1 MITYNQETPVL
12 FIVFNR
18 PDTTTRV
25 FEQIRKAAPKRL
37 YIAADGPRTKE
48 EETVCQKVRDVV
60 SNVDWDC
67 TVSKLFHSENLG
79 CGKNMHQSIFWFFE
93 NEPEGIVLE
102 DDCLPADSF
111 FGFCSTLL
119 EKYRNDERI
128 GHITGGNYQRGVARG
143 DGSYYFSSL
152 TNVWGWAGWRRV
164 WKDYDF
170 DIKTFPLFKE
180 LHYIDK
186 MSAHGPFKEEWL
198 RNFTVFYQ
206 HHHNSWDHQYA
217 YLNLINGRIQIV
229 PNVNLVSNIGCENN
243 ATHYIKD
250 HPLAN
255 IPLSELEEIIHP
267 SFMISDT
274 VADITSQERECNVE
288 QKVKDDSGVLDGYT
302 FLKNK
307 LVCKKKDSIMK
318 IPKIIHQIY
327 EDPAGPSD
335 LLLDISETWKDKHPD
350 WEYRFWDK
358 QKIGEFLET
367 KCSKYIPM
375 YKSFL
380 YDVQRW
386 DAIRYLI
393 LYHYG
398 GLYVDMDYE
407 CIENLEPL
415 LEDSDCCMGMEP
427 IAHAQ
432 KYSKPYIVGNALMA
446 SISGH
451 RFFKDIVDTTFS
463 EQLICPYSG
472 LLVMESTGPFM
483 ITRKY
488 SIYSE
493 KENITL
499 LPHELIAPLSMD
511 EIQSMLQGT
520 DSAEIENKVEQA
532 FAIHYFLG
540 SWFSQLKK

>member
-37 YIAADGPRTKE
+37 YITADGPRTKE
-48 EETVCQKVRDVV
+48 EEAVCQKVRDVV

-79 CGKNMHQSIFWFFE
+79 CGKNMHQSISWFFE

-119 EKYRNDERI
+119 EKYRYDERI

-186 MSAHGPFKEEWL
+186 MSAHGPFKDYWL
-198 RNFTVFYQ
+198 QYFEIFYNHRN
-206 HHHNSWDHQYA
+206 NAWGHQYS
-217 YLNLINGRIQIV
+217 YLNLINGRMQIV
-229 PNVNLVSNIGCENN
+229 PNVNLVSNIGCENK
-243 ATHYIKD
+243 ATHYIKG

-255 IPLSELEEIIHP
+255 IPLFELEDIEAP
-267 SFMISDT
+267 SFMTSDM
-274 VADITSQERECNVE
+274 VADIASQEWEYNSKKNINDE
-288 QKVKDDSGVLDGYT
+288 SGVLDGYT
-302 FLKNK
+302 FMRNK
-307 LVCKKKDSIMK
+307 LVGKKSRILR
-318 IPKIIHQIY
+318 IPKIIHQVY
-327 EDPAGPSD
+327 EDPAGPSN
-335 LLLDISETWKDKHPD
+335 LLLEISETWKEKHPD

-358 QKIGEFLET
+358 QKTGEFLENIYPE
-367 KCSKYIPM
+367 YIPK
-375 YKSFL
+375 YKSFV

-393 LYHYG
+393 LYQYG

-407 CIENLEPL
+407 CIENMEPL
-415 LEDSDCCMGMEP
+415 LNDSDCCMGMEP
-427 IAHAQ
+427 PMHAIQ
-432 KYSKPYIVGNALMA
+432 HNKPHIVGNALMA
-446 SISGH
+446 SVPGHDYIKCIISE
-451 RFFKDIVDTTFS
+451 VFS
-463 EQLICPYSG
+463 ERKLSSDPG
-472 LLVMESTGPFM
+472 LLVMESGGPFK
-483 ITRKY
+483 ITQLYDAYPK
-488 SIYSE
+488 
-493 KENITL
+493 KQDITL
-499 LPHELIAPLSMD
+499 LPSELVAPLSLE
-511 EIQSMLQGT
+511 EIRSVLQGN
-520 DSAEIENKVEQA
+520 ENKEVEEKVEHA

-540 SWFSQLKK
+540 SWFDQLKQ